1 MEFIRAF
8 ILLMGILSYS
18 SNKTALNWLASIEGI
33 PMPPYSPV
41 HFVPQM
47 FDWGQIWTVQRPI
60 EWVDAMIG
68 EKILTNS
75 GYMGL
80 GIILLEN

>member
-1 MEFIRAF
+1 
-8 ILLMGILSYS
+8 
-18 SNKTALNWLASIEGI
+18 
-33 PMPPYSPV
+33 
-41 HFVPQM
+41 M

-60 EWVDAMIG
+60 EWVNAMIG

>member
-18 SNKTALNWLASIEGI
+18 SNKTALNWLESIEGI
-33 PMPPYSPV
+33 PMHPYSPV
-41 HFVPQM
+41 YFVPQM
-47 FDWGQIWTVQRPI
+47 FDWGQIWTVQ
-60 EWVDAMIG
+60 WVNAMIG

>member
-8 ILLMGILSYS
+8 ILLMGILSHS
-18 SNKTALNWLASIEGI
+18 SNKAALNWIESSGGI
-33 PMPPYSPV
+33 PTPPYSPV

-47 FDWGQIWTVQRPI
+47 FDWGQIWTVRRPI
-60 EWVDAMIG
+60 KWVNVMIG
-68 EKILTNS
+68 EANLTNS

-80 GIILLEN
+80 GVILLEN